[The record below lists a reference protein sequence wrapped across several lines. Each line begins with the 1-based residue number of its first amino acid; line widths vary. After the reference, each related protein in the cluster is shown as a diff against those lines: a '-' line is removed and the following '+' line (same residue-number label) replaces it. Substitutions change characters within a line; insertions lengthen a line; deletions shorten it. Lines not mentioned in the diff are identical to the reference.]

1 MCFTQKYHMIK
12 LFNYFFI
19 IGGVLFV
26 CSPHLGWKQ
35 RKYLDGDIVELTIR
49 VAAFFLLIAATAF
62 FVATEFAIVKVRS
75 TRIDQLVAEG
85 NKKAIKAKKVISN
98 LDEYLSACQLGI
110 TITAL
115 GLGWLGEPT
124 FEIILHPIFDALGWT
139 NSVEI
144 LGFEASLS
152 TLLSFVIAFSLVTF
166 IHVVVGELSPKTLA
180 IQKAEQ
186 VTLNMS
192 GPIIAFHTV
201 MYVPIRI
208 LNGAARGLT
217 GLFGLKMMSESEVAH
232 SEEELRMLLTD
243 SHKGGEI
250 NDSEYEYVN
259 SIFEFSDRIAK
270 EIMVPRT
277 EISSIEKDFTLRDVF
292 EVMGVEQYTRY
303 PITDGDKDHVI
314 GLVNMK
320 HLLTAYIKDPE
331 NGDKLVTE
339 YMQPVIRVI
348 ETMPISD
355 LLLKIQKERIHMAI
369 LMDEYGGTSGLVTIE
384 DIIEEIVGDIQDE
397 FDNDEVPEVQEIKE
411 DHYIIDAKMLLQEVN
426 DLLGTHIED
435 EDIDTIG
442 GWFMTQHFDAVV
454 GDKVYA
460 DGHEFKINEV
470 EGHHILF
477 IEIKKLPEEETTKIE
492 EQ

>member
-1 MCFTQKYHMIK
+1 M
-12 LFNYFFI
+12 
-19 IGGVLFV
+19 
-26 CSPHLGWKQ
+26 
-35 RKYLDGDIVELTIR
+35 DGDIIELTIR
-49 VAAFFLLIAATAF
+49 LTIFALLIAATGF
-62 FVATEFAIVKVRS
+62 FVASEFAIVKVRS
-75 TRIDQLVAEG
+75 TRIDQLIAEG
-85 NKKAIKAKKVISN
+85 NQKALKAKKVTSN

-110 TITAL
+110 TITSL

-124 FEIILHPIFDALGWT
+124 FELILHPLFNKLGWT
-139 NSVEI
+139 EPINI
-144 LGFEASLS
+144 LGFNASLS
-152 TLLSFVIAFSLVTF
+152 TFLSFIIAFSVVTF
-166 IHVVVGELSPKTLA
+166 MHVVVGELAPKTFA

-186 VTLNMS
+186 IAIGFSGPLIAFHNIMYLPIRLLNMS
-192 GPIIAFHTV
+192 
-201 MYVPIRI
+201 
-208 LNGAARGLT
+208 ARAIT

-232 SEEELRMLLTD
+232 SEEELRMILSD

-277 EISSIEKDFTLRDVF
+277 EIISIEKDLTIRDVF

-320 HLLTAYIKDPE
+320 HLLTAYIQDPA
-331 NGDKLVTE
+331 NGDKLVTD
-339 YMQPVIRVI
+339 YMQPIIRVI

-397 FDNDEVPEVQEIKE
+397 FDNDEVPEVQELSE
-411 DHYIIDAKMLLQEVN
+411 GHYIVDAKMLLQDVN
-426 DLLGTHIED
+426 DLLGTTIED

-442 GWFMTQHFDAVV
+442 GWFMTQNFDAEV
-454 GDKVYA
+454 GDIINAEGY
-460 DGHEFKINEV
+460 EFKIKEV
-470 EGHHILF
+470 DGHHIQY
-477 IEIKKLPEEETTKIE
+477 IEITKLPEEETSE
-492 EQ
+492 EEEE

>member
-1 MCFTQKYHMIK
+1 MD
-12 LFNYFFI
+12 
-19 IGGVLFV
+19 V
-26 CSPHLGWKQ
+26 
-35 RKYLDGDIVELTIR
+35 DIVELTIKLG
-49 VAAFFLLIAATAF
+49 AFALLIAATAF
-62 FVATEFAIVKVRS
+62 FVATEFAIVKVRT

-124 FEIILHPIFDALGWT
+124 FELILHPLFDMIGLEGQVT
-139 NSVEI
+139 S
-144 LGFEASLS
+144 
-152 TLLSFVIAFSLVTF
+152 LLSFIIAFALVTF
-166 IHVVVGELSPKTLA
+166 LHVVVGELSPKTLA
-180 IQKAEQ
+180 IQKAEA
-186 VTLNMS
+186 VTLS
-192 GPIIAFHTV
+192 LAGPLILFHNI
-201 MYVPIRI
+201 MYPFIRA
-208 LNGAARGLT
+208 LNGSARALT
-217 GLFGLKMMSESEVAH
+217 GLFGLKMVSESEEAH
-232 SEEELRMLLTD
+232 SEEELRMILSD
-243 SHKGGEI
+243 SLKGGEI
-250 NDSEYEYVN
+250 NHSEYEYVN

-277 EISSIEKDFTLRDVF
+277 EISSIEKDLTLRQVF

-320 HLLTAYIKDPE
+320 HLLTAYIKDSA
-331 NGDKLVTE
+331 NGNKCVTE

-348 ETMPISD
+348 ETIPISD

-397 FDNDEVPEVQEIKE
+397 FDEDEIPEVQEITE
-411 DHYIIDAKMLLQEVN
+411 GQHYIFDAKMLLAEVN
-426 DLLGTHIED
+426 DILGTTIED

-442 GWFMTQHFDAVV
+442 GWFMTQHFDAVE
-454 GDKVYA
+454 GDSITAHGY
-460 DGHEFKINEV
+460 EFKIKELD
-470 EGHHILF
+470 GHHILYL
-477 IEIKKLPEEETTKIE
+477 EVTKLPNTTTEENIE
-492 EQ
+492 E